1 MKNILR
7 TNSVIISIASAMVLL
22 CGLFAPVTAADTINL
37 NNVHYIVLTPGHS
50 KTIAYDLNWGQV
62 HTAVVQMFGLV
73 TKTDKDGNPVKPTFK
88 FSAAVTDSIGEGSE
102 LVFATTG
109 FIGLIDHLLFAS
121 DENLTQKIANSF
133 FANYSYSS
141 DTISASR
148 EIPVMPFS
156 SGGIKGIVAAQAIL
170 VTGFVLPIGNPD
182 FPVTMS
188 MRFELN

>member
-1 MKNILR
+1 MKNIIITKR
-7 TNSVIISIASAMVLL
+7 VIITIIFALALL
-22 CGLFAPVTAADTINL
+22 CGPPATAADNL
-37 NNVHYIVLTPGHS
+37 DLTNVHYIVLTPGHS
-50 KTIAYDLNWGQV
+50 KTIAYDLDWEQV
-62 HTAVVQMFGLV
+62 HTAVVHMFGLV
-73 TKTDKDGNPVKPTFK
+73 TKTDQDGNPVNPTFK
-88 FSAAVTDSIGEGSE
+88 FSAAVTDSIGDGAE

-141 DTISASR
+141 DTVSASR
-148 EIPVMPFS
+148 QIPAMSFS
-156 SGGIKGIVAAQAIL
+156 SGGIQGIVAAQAIL
-170 VTGFVLPIGNPD
+170 VTGFILPIGNPD

>member
-1 MKNILR
+1 MKIFME
-7 TNSVIISIASAMVLL
+7 TSGAIIAVLSALVLL
-22 CGLFAPVTAADTINL
+22 CSPAAPVAAADSIDLTNT
-37 NNVHYIVLTPGHS
+37 HYIVLTPGHS

-141 DTISASR
+141 DTVSASR

>member
-1 MKNILR
+1 MKNIIITKR
-7 TNSVIISIASAMVLL
+7 VILTIIFALALL
-22 CGLFAPVTAADTINL
+22 CNPPATAADNL
-37 NNVHYIVLTPGHS
+37 DLTNVHYIVLTPGHS
-50 KTIAYDLNWGQV
+50 KTIAYDLDWGQV
-62 HTAVVQMFGLV
+62 HTAVVHMFGLV
-73 TKTDKDGNPVKPTFK
+73 TKTDQDGNPVNPTFK
-88 FSAAVTDSIGEGSE
+88 FSAAVTDSIGDGAE

-141 DTISASR
+141 DTVSASR
-148 EIPVMPFS
+148 EIPAMPFS
-156 SGGIKGIVAAQAIL
+156 GGVIQGIVAAQAIL
-170 VTGFVLPIGNPD
+170 VTGFILPIGNPD

>member
-1 MKNILR
+1 MKNIIITKR
-7 TNSVIISIASAMVLL
+7 VIITIIFALALL
-22 CGLFAPVTAADTINL
+22 CSPSAPVTAADINL
-37 NNVHYIVLTPGHS
+37 TNVHYIVLTPGHS
-50 KTIAYDLNWGQV
+50 KTIAYDLDWGQV
-62 HTAVVQMFGLV
+62 HTAVVHMFGLV
-73 TKTDKDGNPVKPTFK
+73 TKTDKDGNPVNPTFK
-88 FSAAVTDSIGEGSE
+88 FSAAVTDSIGEGAE

-133 FANYSYSS
+133 FVNYSYSS
-141 DTISASR
+141 DTVSASR
-148 EIPVMPFS
+148 QIPAIPFS
-156 SGGIKGIVAAQAIL
+156 GGGIQGIVAAQAIL